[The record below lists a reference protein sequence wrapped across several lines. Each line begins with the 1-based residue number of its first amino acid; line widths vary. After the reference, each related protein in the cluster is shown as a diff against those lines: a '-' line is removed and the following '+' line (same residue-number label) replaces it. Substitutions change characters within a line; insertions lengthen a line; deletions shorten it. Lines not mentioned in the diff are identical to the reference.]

1 MGLFDFLF
9 KQKPITS
16 SDIQVQK
23 LVENEVPGL
32 KMKVKDYKKGR
43 KLTDDYIVFD
53 LETTGL
59 NPQESEIIEIG
70 AIKYHSGIEVDR
82 FHTYVKPD
90 CPITPKITKINGIT
104 NSMVKGMHQR

>member
-32 KMKVKDYKKGR
+32 KMKVKDYKKGAS
-43 KLTDDYIVFD
+43 L
-53 LETTGL
+53 LM
-59 NPQESEIIEIG
+59 
-70 AIKYHSGIEVDR
+70 
-82 FHTYVKPD
+82 
-90 CPITPKITKINGIT
+90 ITLFSI
-104 NSMVKGMHQR
+104 